1 MVWHHCSL
9 SKGKKLHIAKWHF
22 RSALTLVIAIKVFF
36 NEIFAV
42 IYLLF
47 TDLATTGNHKCYT
60 FFLSTNLN
68 PASRSSDFVNHL
80 YDYKANWTITMTVLI
95 TNLNSSRS
103 RRDEFFIYRSALPF
117 SALSVFNAGNEM
129 ECRLTFCVICDLSFT
144 SNLNS
149 SFFLDQIHF
158 HDTWR

>member
-1 MVWHHCSL
+1 MVSHHCSL
-9 SKGKKLHIAKWHF
+9 SKGKKLHIAKWRF

-36 NEIFAV
+36 NEIFSV

-47 TDLATTGNHKCYT
+47 TDLATTGNHEYYT

-80 YDYKANWTITMTVLI
+80 YDYRTNWTITMTILT
-95 TNLNSSRS
+95 TNLNSSRSS

-117 SALSVFNAGNEM
+117 SALSVFNTGNKM
-129 ECRLTFCVICDLSFT
+129 ECKLTF
-144 SNLNS
+144 
-149 SFFLDQIHF
+149 FLI
-158 HDTWR
+158 